1 MSTFANWTL
10 ILFNRFLQ
18 VFHVPVVYWIYQ
30 RKVNDIVSID
40 NSDIFF
46 QYEKRL
52 YLIFIYLTIETVF
65 KTADLEKKSLYKE
78 N

>member
-18 VFHVPVVYWIYQ
+18 VFRVPVVYWIYQ

>member
-1 MSTFANWTL
+1 M
-10 ILFNRFLQ
+10 
-18 VFHVPVVYWIYQ
+18 YQ

-52 YLIFIYLTIETVF
+52 YLILIYLTIETVF
-65 KTADLEKKSLYKE
+65 KTADLEKKVFVQRKLDGPKSS